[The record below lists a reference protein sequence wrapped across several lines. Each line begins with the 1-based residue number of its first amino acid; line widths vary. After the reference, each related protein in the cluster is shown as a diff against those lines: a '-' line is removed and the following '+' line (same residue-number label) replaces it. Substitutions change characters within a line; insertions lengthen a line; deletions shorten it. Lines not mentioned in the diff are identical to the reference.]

1 MNGRDP
7 HSALRSTIVHRIT
20 KDGAEIAFVR
30 LQFGKTDLAY
40 SLHVNPTSYSTSGI
54 QQTDFL
60 AYLGFRESGQCPFTS
75 SGRCYVRW
83 ADENFDVG
91 GFAEAFSSGFKHIER
106 AEGELEQCG
115 FGLSR
120 PEGLAYFG
128 HGRPSR
134 SSGMAATLEGDGHT
148 ARQVQTMKQ
157 SEDGTFEFRF
167 TFVEGDR
174 EQKGFV
180 THYRPK
186 HPPLSSELNSV
197 FKYLG
202 LNAFGQCP
210 EFDFEAC
217 HYRTLPYQKRGE
229 GFFENNTEFAHR
241 CFDAHAAHFSNG
253 IENLLES
260 NAAAERVGIGFLPV
274 PKPTARLNTDLAANL
289 RRPSRAA
296 PGRARAT
303 TATSTGSEMPES
315 FDVAISFAG
324 SEREQADRLAEL
336 MREAGFV
343 VFYDNYYPEQLWGKD
358 LVRFFDE
365 IYRKRARFCVVF
377 VSREYRDRI
386 WTNHELRSAQ
396 ARALEEKGNEYIL
409 PIKVDDAELDGLPP
423 SIGYLPIS
431 LGVEKI
437 AELLI
442 RKLTS

>member
-202 LNAFGQCP
+202 LNAFGQC
-210 EFDFEAC
+210 
-217 HYRTLPYQKRGE
+217 
-229 GFFENNTEFAHR
+229 
-241 CFDAHAAHFSNG
+241 
-253 IENLLES
+253 
-260 NAAAERVGIGFLPV
+260 
-274 PKPTARLNTDLAANL
+274 
-289 RRPSRAA
+289 
-296 PGRARAT
+296 
-303 TATSTGSEMPES
+303 
-315 FDVAISFAG
+315 
-324 SEREQADRLAEL
+324 
-336 MREAGFV
+336 
-343 VFYDNYYPEQLWGKD
+343 
-358 LVRFFDE
+358 
-365 IYRKRARFCVVF
+365 
-377 VSREYRDRI
+377 
-386 WTNHELRSAQ
+386 
-396 ARALEEKGNEYIL
+396 
-409 PIKVDDAELDGLPP
+409 
-423 SIGYLPIS
+423 
-431 LGVEKI
+431 
-437 AELLI
+437 
-442 RKLTS
+442 